1 MASKLKMLSVVCL
14 EQKTLY
20 QFKMCTKLDD
30 VVFKFVDYKLPWALQ
45 YLEQKKNGYWL
56 SICACSYA
64 KLSWKHLDYGP
75 VLFLVLSVE

>member
-1 MASKLKMLSVVCL
+1 MVSELKTLSVVCL
-14 EQKTLY
+14 EKKHCTNL
-20 QFKMCTKLDD
+20 KMCTKLND
-30 VVFKFVDYKLPWALQ
+30 VVSKFMDYKLPWVLQ

-75 VLFLVLSVE
+75 VLFLALLVE